1 MAPGCRELTGAMRP
15 EEAPERKGAAGRLE
29 DQTAERA
36 EEVSVRWGKWA
47 LKRHR

>member
-1 MAPGCRELTGAMRP
+1 MAPECRELMGAMRP
-15 EEAPERKGAAGRLE
+15 AEVPERKGAAGRLE

-36 EEVSVRWGKWA
+36 EELPANSEKWA